1 MSLKEKELD
10 ARLKKIERDNV
21 MLLSTLSGIA
31 SSFQELHRLYP
42 NGQRRGRGG
51 RALLEDSE
59 KAKKGGESG
68 EEAGLDA

>member
-21 MLLSTLSGIA
+21 MLLNTLSGIA

-51 RALLEDSE
+51 KALLGDSE